1 MTRRYS
7 LQQIINMGIAGEYYV
22 LCFVS
27 LLKILVNVYL
37 LEHLL
42 RPLGL
47 LLLITAAFRTEKQNW
62 KQMKFVHL
70 TEAESEF
77 LLEMLFLY
85 RVMGFLCAGFVSWH
99 AK

>member
-1 MTRRYS
+1 M
-7 LQQIINMGIAGEYYV
+7 

-27 LLKILVNVYL
+27 LLKILVSVYL

-42 RPLGL
+42 RPRGL
-47 LLLITAAFRTEKQNW
+47 LLLITAAFHTEKQNW